1 MSIDKFRF
9 AITIMEILEKLLIGS
24 HVIAGI
30 LSLLM
35 GLASAFIG
43 KKGGKLHRQ
52 LGKVFF
58 WCMFWVFVSAML
70 IISFVRFNSFLMV
83 IAVFSFYM
91 AFSGYRVLKIKRT
104 MKVERID
111 WIAAIVTIVFG
122 LVMVGMGINYLVNS
136 NFSSVL
142 GYLSLFFGFFT
153 AQTGWQNYK
162 GFKKLAEAEKM
173 WWWFAHMR
181 SMSGSLIAAITA
193 FLVQNGRIFDL
204 PSEFGWALWVLPAI
218 VGLPFVT
225 YSARKYRKQFQAQTL

>member
-1 MSIDKFRF
+1 
-9 AITIMEILEKLLIGS
+9 MELLEKMLIYS

-30 LSLLM
+30 TSLLM
-35 GLASAFIG
+35 GLSSAFIG

-52 LGKVFF
+52 LGKIFF
-58 WCMFWVFVSAML
+58 GSMFWVFISAML

-104 MKVERID
+104 MKVEAID
-111 WIAAIVTIVFG
+111 WIAAVITILFG
-122 LVMVGMGINYLVNS
+122 LTMLGMGVNYLLQS

-162 GFKKLAEAEKM
+162 GFKRLAEAEKM
-173 WWWFAHMR
+173 WWWFAHMN
-181 SMSGSLIAAITA
+181 SMSGSLIASITA
-193 FLVQNGRIFDL
+193 FLVQNGRIFNL
-204 PSEFGWALWVLPAI
+204 PSDLGWILWILPAF
-218 VGLPFVT
+218 VGLPLIS
-225 YSARKYRKQFQAQTL
+225 YWARKYRKQFQAQTL